1 MSKKLELFTESAI
14 REMTRLSEQYDA
26 INLAQGM
33 PDFEP
38 HPELVA
44 AAVKAIEGGFNQYP
58 ITWGQKNLRDAIARK
73 VKEYNGI
80 DADGEKN
87 VTVTCGSTEAV
98 ASAVLGLANPGD
110 MVVVTDPFYENYVPN
125 AIMANT
131 RLEYIPFEGK
141 DLHLDP
147 ERLKNL
153 MENRPRLIII
163 NTPNNPAGKV
173 FERAELKLLAD
184 LCEEFNCIAIT
195 DEIYE
200 HIIYDGKQHVSLA
213 TIGNMSERTV
223 TVNGASKTYSVTGW
237 RVGWAVAAEPLSNAV
252 RKIHDYLTIGAPT
265 PFQEALV
272 TALNFKPAFYVKLA
286 SMYDEKRK
294 LMMKIL
300 EECDIKYYKPEG
312 AYYILAEAPSQFKDG
327 QEFAEALLSKARVAV
342 LPVVAL
348 YHDKKLG
355 EKMVRFVF
363 CKKDETMREVQHR
376 LKGLKFN

>member
-1 MSKKLELFTESAI
+1 MSKKLEFFSESAI

-38 HPELVA
+38 QQELVE
-44 AAVKAIEGGFNQYP
+44 AAVKALRGGFNQYP
-58 ITWGQKNLRDAIARK
+58 ITWGQENLRDAIARK
-73 VKEYNGI
+73 VKEYNRI

-110 MVVVTDPFYENYVPN
+110 MVVVTDPFYENYVPD
-125 AIMANT
+125 AIIANT
-131 RLEYIPFEGK
+131 KLAYIPFEGK

-153 MENRPRLIII
+153 MEDRPRLIII
-163 NTPNNPAGKV
+163 NTPNNPTGKV
-173 FERAELKLLAD
+173 FEKAELKLLAD

-213 TIGNMSERTV
+213 TIGNMNERTV

-237 RVGWAVAAEPLSNAV
+237 RVGWAVAPEPLSNAV

-272 TALNFKPAFYVKLA
+272 TALNFKPAFYTKLA

-300 EECDIKYYKPEG
+300 EECDLEYYKPEG
-312 AYYILAEAPSQFKDG
+312 AYYIVAEAPPQFKDG
-327 QEFAEALLSKARVAV
+327 QEFAEAMLMKAHVGV

-355 EKMVRFVF
+355 EKMVRFAF
-363 CKKDETMREVQHR
+363 CKRDETMREVQRR